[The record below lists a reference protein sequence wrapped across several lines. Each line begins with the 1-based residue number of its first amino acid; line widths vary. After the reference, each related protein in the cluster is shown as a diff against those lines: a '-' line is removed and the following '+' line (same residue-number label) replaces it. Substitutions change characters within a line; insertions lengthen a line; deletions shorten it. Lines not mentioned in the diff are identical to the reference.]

1 MSAHVEQDLEKGLSE
16 IEIKKLSYASCSST
30 STEQHEEKNNL
41 ESQSPSITLP
51 LKLGSRAYRW
61 LRWNFFSAYRR
72 MFTLIFIVNMAVLIA
87 LAARRTLTYSACASA
102 ASANLLA
109 AILMRQEHVI
119 NLLFI
124 VSSACP
130 TSFPLLVRRWAA
142 KIYTYGGV
150 HSGCGVAAS
159 CWFVAFTG
167 LVTKN
172 SLEQSNLLPVVALS
186 YVILAMLIMII
197 SFAHPRM
204 RMQLHDYFEAIHRFA
219 GWTTVGLFW
228 ALIVVLCYQKAH
240 GPGSNM
246 SLGHVLATTST
257 FWCLIIITVCLF
269 YPWIRLRH
277 REVRVEKLSN
287 HAARLHFK
295 YTRLDRS
302 LGVRLSTNP
311 LVETHAFATIPEP
324 DGEKGF
330 SVVVSHAGDW
340 TRNMIRNP
348 DPPKKIWVK
357 GAPVYGVIR
366 VANVFKRTVLV
377 TTGSGIGPCLS
388 MLNGN
393 QRANARV
400 LWSAQAP
407 LDTYGQ
413 GVVDSVQNA
422 DPQACIIDTRKTGR
436 PDLVAITYRLYT
448 EYGAEAVVVIS
459 NPRVTRKIVY
469 GMETRGVPAYGPIF
483 DS

>member
-1 MSAHVEQDLEKGLSE
+1 MATQSEPDLEKGLSE
-16 IEIKKLSYASCSST
+16 IEIKKLSYASYST
-30 STEQHEEKNNL
+30 TS
-41 ESQSPSITLP
+41 TLP
-51 LKLGSRAYRW
+51 LDEKNDVEAQFLLPVKAGSKTYRW

-72 MFTLIFIVNMAVLIA
+72 MFTLIFAVNVAVLIG
-87 LAARRTLTYSACASA
+87 LAASRTLTYSASASA

-119 NLLFI
+119 NLLFVI
-124 VSSACP
+124 SSALP
-130 TSFPLLVRRWAA
+130 TSFPLIVRRWAA

-167 LVTKN
+167 LATRDC
-172 SLEQSNLLPVVALS
+172 LHQQTLLPVVALS
-186 YVILAMLIMII
+186 YIILAMLIII
-197 SFAHPRM
+197 IGFAHPRM
-204 RMQLHDYFEAIHRFA
+204 RMQFHDYFEMMHRFA

-228 ALIVVLCYQKAH
+228 ALVMLLSNAKAQAQ
-240 GPGSNM
+240 GSNIN
-246 SLGHVLATTST
+246 LGQVLVTTST
-257 FWCLIIITVCLF
+257 FWCLAIITICLV

-277 REVRVEKLSN
+277 REVRVEKLSD
-287 HAARLHFK
+287 HAARLHFD

-302 LGVRLSTNP
+302 LGLRLSTNP

-324 DGEKGF
+324 EGKKGF
-330 SVVVSHAGDW
+330 SIVVSNAGDW
-340 TRNMIRNP
+340 TREMIRNP
-348 DPPKKIWVK
+348 APPRKIWVK

-366 VANVFKRTVLV
+366 VSLVFKRTVLV

-393 QRANARV
+393 RKANARV
-400 LWSAQAP
+400 LWSAQDP
-407 LDTYGQ
+407 LKTYGQ
-413 GVVDSVQNA
+413 GIIDSVRKA
-422 DPQACIIDTRKTGR
+422 DAQATIIDTRKTGR
-436 PDLVAITYRLYT
+436 PDLVAITYRLYK
-448 EYGAEAVVVIS
+448 EYEAEAVVVIS